1 MAESYPMKGGDAD
14 YSYYK
19 NSFFQREAI
28 NTAKRLIDE
37 TIAHNL
43 NIKDLLFGSSSS
55 FNIADLG
62 CSVGPNTFI
71 CSEIISAPESEIFCC
86 WLCPVSAT
94 AVLFPRSSVL
104 SFILPTAV
112 TLAISGICHPSL
124 SPAWN
129 KGRIFYTNASAEVCK
144 AYATQ
149 FAKDMEIFLDARA
162 KELVVGGIIVI
173 MVPTIPNGISHS
185 CESFNL
191 LFDLLGS
198 ILMDMAKEGLVSE
211 AQVDSFNLPMYI
223 PHAKEMIEL
232 VERNRCF
239 NIERI
244 ESYKFLSGFDVLN
257 DGQALT
263 KHFRAGLEGII
274 SQNFGSGILDELFDR
289 FLKKTQE
296 LSSQLQASLAE
307 TSQVFLAL
315 KRA

>member
-71 CSEIISAPESEIFCC
+71 CIGNIIEAVKYKCQSQGLASRIPEFQVFFNDHVLNDFNTLFRSLPPESGYFAAGV
-86 WLCPVSAT
+86 PGSFHGR
-94 AVLFPRSSVL
+94 LFPRSSLHFIHTSTALHWL
-104 SFILPTAV
+104 SQVPEEILEKN
-112 TLAISGICHPSL
+112 

-162 KELVVGGIIVI
+162 KELVVGGIVVI
-173 MVPTIPNGISHS
+173 MVPTIPDGISHS
-185 CESFNL
+185 CESCNV

-198 ILMDMAKEGLVSE
+198 ILMDMAKKGSLRTHGLVSE

-244 ESYKFLSGFDVLN
+244 ESYKFLSGFDT
-257 DGQALT
+257 DKAL
-263 KHFRAGLEGII
+263 
-274 SQNFGSGILDELFDR
+274 
-289 FLKKTQE
+289 
-296 LSSQLQASLAE
+296 
-307 TSQVFLAL
+307 
-315 KRA
+315 